1 MPLHV
6 GKGRDISTAIADI
19 IDYVENP
26 QKTDFGKFIYGYECD
41 TRLADAE
48 FLLSKRQYANL
59 TGRNQGADDVIAYHL
74 RQAFK
79 PGEVTP
85 EEANQIGRE
94 LALKLTKGNHAFVVC
109 THVDKHHVH
118 NHIIINSTT
127 LDCQKKF
134 RNFWGSTW
142 AIRRMNDKLC
152 LEHGLSIIENPKP
165 SREHYGTWL
174 GNKKQPSFQEQI
186 RIVIDAAL
194 EEKPKDF
201 EELLKKLEAAGIE
214 VNRERK
220 HLRFRVPGQENY
232 DTSAIVKKLADRSM
246 KADKRRNAF
255 IIITIAF
262 AVSLMMVLALYNL
275 GTDRENRLYL
285 QGRYQGS
292 FINSTSTVFEKLEHN
307 NQIEAVGKEAA
318 MGTSRIND
326 YTLDVYYRD
335 QNALELKGVTD
346 LLGKMPEAENEIIVE
361 QSYLEHLGL
370 PVQLD
375 QTVTLDMPFGKNQT
389 YHVCGIIQSSNA
401 SRIYQVIV
409 SDGLYSRY
417 EKANCYDLLVRVKN
431 TENMDSETLKL
442 LINEIAEQSGV
453 PEQYVMYSSTYF
465 GLAEEK
471 STLELLVIIGASS
484 LIVLACSL
492 VIYSLFYISVIGKTH
507 EYGRLRV
514 LGATSVQIKRIVR
527 KESFLLS
534 CAAIPIGV
542 VLGSVL
548 GYCFV
553 PDGWHWMT
561 TLECAV
567 VIALVTEIALKIAV
581 HTPVKKASMVSP
593 IEALRINT
601 TDTPATEKTRIEH
614 RKITPSSL
622 ARMSFARNK
631 KKAILTV
638 LSLGFAGVLLMCAAT
653 YLNSTDVESMA
664 KQQFA
669 NGDIVLSLDPAN
681 TNAEDR
687 PAGINALQTKNPLDE
702 VLEETISDMDGV
714 KNIEFIQGCVSNME
728 FPTPFK
734 DGNSHFFTQI
744 GIPENQYEA
753 FSQGLIEGTAD
764 RQKLI
769 NGKGVIVDNSA
780 KLLSD
785 YYNYTPQ
792 IGDIVKVETA
802 DGQWEEFTVM
812 GIGKAPNLGG
822 DSASFYF
829 PQELLPMMKEN
840 VSNFNITCIV
850 DVERD
855 QLTEVENKIFQLAE
869 NRGGIEVFSIS
880 DIITYLQEEMDNIKM
895 PLYGLVFFI
904 AVFGLISL
912 INTLMT
918 NIISRQQEF
927 GVLQSVGLSSKQ
939 FSKMLQ
945 TECFYYVSGTA
956 ILTLTIG
963 TLTGFVLC
971 KVFNQVGTFGT
982 LTYHFPVLEI
992 SIYFV
997 ALFFILAAYSVFSV
1011 RYSKRHPVI
1020 ERIKT
1025 ME

>member
-1 MPLHV
+1 
-6 GKGRDISTAIADI
+6 
-19 IDYVENP
+19 
-26 QKTDFGKFIYGYECD
+26 
-41 TRLADAE
+41 
-48 FLLSKRQYANL
+48 
-59 TGRNQGADDVIAYHL
+59 
-74 RQAFK
+74 
-79 PGEVTP
+79 
-85 EEANQIGRE
+85 
-94 LALKLTKGNHAFVVC
+94 
-109 THVDKHHVH
+109 
-118 NHIIINSTT
+118 
-127 LDCQKKF
+127 
-134 RNFWGSTW
+134 
-142 AIRRMNDKLC
+142 
-152 LEHGLSIIENPKP
+152 
-165 SREHYGTWL
+165 
-174 GNKKQPSFQEQI
+174 
-186 RIVIDAAL
+186 
-194 EEKPKDF
+194 
-201 EELLKKLEAAGIE
+201 
-214 VNRERK
+214 
-220 HLRFRVPGQENY
+220 
-232 DTSAIVKKLADRSM
+232 
-246 KADKRRNAF
+246 
-255 IIITIAF
+255 
-262 AVSLMMVLALYNL
+262 
-275 GTDRENRLYL
+275 
-285 QGRYQGS
+285 
-292 FINSTSTVFEKLEHN
+292 
-307 NQIEAVGKEAA
+307 
-318 MGTSRIND
+318 
-326 YTLDVYYRD
+326 
-335 QNALELKGVTD
+335 
-346 LLGKMPEAENEIIVE
+346 
-361 QSYLEHLGL
+361 
-370 PVQLD
+370 
-375 QTVTLDMPFGKNQT
+375 
-389 YHVCGIIQSSNA
+389 
-401 SRIYQVIV
+401 
-409 SDGLYSRY
+409 
-417 EKANCYDLLVRVKN
+417 
-431 TENMDSETLKL
+431 MDSETLKL

-471 STLELLVIIGASS
+471 STQELLVIIGASS

-850 DVERD
+850 DVERE

-869 NRGGIEVFSIS
+869 NHGGIEVFSIS

-927 GVLQSVGLSSKQ
+927 GILQSVGLSSKQ